1 MASPEDAIG
10 WPKGKEQSCQE
21 NQEAVFQ
28 KFVANVHFPG
38 PASAVKLDR
47 TERDGTCLT
56 DGEGAMEHNQGER
69 DEHQKQ
75 NQCGAPNGDAS
86 QRIARYEQ
94 PRLRDL
100 YAHPSRPFQDH
111 SRGSRTLKATEQ

>member
-86 QRIARYEQ
+86 QQQQ
-94 PRLRDL
+94 PTENLKPRERNRDGIQHKVTFDDL
-100 YAHPSRPFQDH
+100 VFVAE
-111 SRGSRTLKATEQ
+111 A